1 MAGSVAFSIRTLH
14 GLVLSDEVAQEH
26 RVAMLCRAVCELGLE
41 GVVAKHRD
49 SLYRPGPG
57 LGEDQE
63 PELLAPQL

>member
-1 MAGSVAFSIRTLH
+1 M
-14 GLVLSDEVAQEH
+14 
-26 RVAMLCRAVCELGLE
+26 AMLCRAVCELGLE